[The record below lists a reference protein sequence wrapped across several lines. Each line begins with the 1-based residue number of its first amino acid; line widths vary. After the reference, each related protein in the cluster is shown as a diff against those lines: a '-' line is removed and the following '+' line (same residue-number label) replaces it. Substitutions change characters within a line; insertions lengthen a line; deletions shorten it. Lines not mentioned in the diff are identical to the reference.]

1 MSSLFNLIGV
11 CFKCGVSHT
20 TFCPRDSIKV
30 EKSSDATCP
39 YCGREMI
46 GHAGPRSCEQSRIA
60 PREADEKEKAA
71 KIAEAKKQPTVR
83 RSCPP
88 PDNKPQ

>member
-1 MSSLFNLIGV
+1 MSSLFYQIGL
-11 CFKCGVSHT
+11 CQKCGVIHT
-20 TFCPRDSIKV
+20 TSCPRDAIRIPKQDESV
-30 EKSSDATCP
+30 CP
-39 YCGREMI
+39 YCGREMV

-60 PREADEKEKAA
+60 AREADEMEKAA
-71 KIAEAKKQPTVR
+71 KIAEAKKQPTIR